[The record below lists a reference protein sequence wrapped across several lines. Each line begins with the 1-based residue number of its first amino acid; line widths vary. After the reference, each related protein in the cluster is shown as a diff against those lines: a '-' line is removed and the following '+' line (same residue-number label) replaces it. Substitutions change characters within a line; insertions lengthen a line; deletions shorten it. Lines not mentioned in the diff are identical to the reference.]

1 MFGVGM
7 VAAAGGPGIGFTPAV
22 ICPTTLCGCD
32 DLDRRGGSTAA
43 TRLCSLERGG
53 FCSSFCSFFSDPF
66 KQSFELNIQRA
77 IMLFTG
83 YNLQD
88 GVPWYMA
95 VLSLSILHVY
105 KV

>member
-1 MFGVGM
+1 MDSARVY
-7 VAAAGGPGIGFTPAV
+7 A
-22 ICPTTLCGCD
+22 L
-32 DLDRRGGSTAA
+32 
-43 TRLCSLERGG
+43 SLSV
-53 FCSSFCSFFSDPF
+53 FFFSLPEVPFF

-105 KV
+105 KA